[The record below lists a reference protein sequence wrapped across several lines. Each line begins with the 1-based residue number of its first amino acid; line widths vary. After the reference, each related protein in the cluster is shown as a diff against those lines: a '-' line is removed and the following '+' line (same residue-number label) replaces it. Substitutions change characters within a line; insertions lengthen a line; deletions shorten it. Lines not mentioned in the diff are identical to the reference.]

1 MNKSCLRCGC
11 FVALLIAGQISV
23 GACLAEQGS
32 ATRDKARLAAAQ
44 QAALND
50 DFKRLQ
56 ALEPRALAAADAD
69 AEREGDRL
77 VLHLRSGAQKEYV
90 NSPKCGE
97 PSEEARCQLYVLI
110 AHAHWS
116 RAFVVAQLQYESS
129 KYLLV
134 DDGSGVETTLSRFPD
149 FSPSGER
156 VLERISA
163 DDRVGFAVQLWRREG
178 DRFVLEWSASPHTDG
193 VYTSY
198 DLVRW
203 RSEDIIEL
211 RAKTTFLPPRP
222 FAIRHFELR
231 HSADGWKVVET
242 S

>member
-11 FVALLIAGQISV
+11 FVAVLVAGQMSAA
-23 GACLAEQGS
+23 ACLAVQGS
-32 ATRDKARLAAAQ
+32 SRHDKALLAAAQ
-44 QAALND
+44 QAAFNN

-77 VLHLRSGAQKEYV
+77 VIHLRSGAQKDYV
-90 NSPKCGE
+90 NSPECGV
-97 PSEEARCQLYVLI
+97 PSEETKCQLYVLI
-110 AHAHWS
+110 AHAHWC
-116 RAFVVAQLQYESS
+116 RAFVVARLQYESS
-129 KYLLV
+129 EYLLI
-134 DDGSGVETTLSRFPD
+134 DDDSGIETALPRFPD

-156 VLERISA
+156 LLERISA
-163 DDRVGFAVQLWRREG
+163 DGRVGFAVQIWRREG
-178 DRFVLEWSASPHTDG
+178 DRFVLEWSASPHADG

-203 RSEDIIEL
+203 RSEDMIEL
-211 RAKTTFLPPRP
+211 RAETTFLPPRP
-222 FAIRHFELR
+222 VAIRHFELR
-231 HSADGWKVVET
+231 RSAEGWKVIET